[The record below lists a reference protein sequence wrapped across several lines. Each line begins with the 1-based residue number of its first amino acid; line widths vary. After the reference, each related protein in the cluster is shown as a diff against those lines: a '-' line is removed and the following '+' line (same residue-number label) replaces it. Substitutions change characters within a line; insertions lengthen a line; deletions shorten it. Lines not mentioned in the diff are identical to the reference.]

1 MPVPGLPESFW
12 QFGRGLPENAFGVAR
27 LPVHK
32 SFQWAKRF
40 PTESPPVFADSKVL
54 DHLWSRPEY
63 IPTGKD
69 PLLPNNPFFQQV
81 CTHLRQL
88 GCLTNAVEINN
99 PRRRFGPG
107 RSVFPYVCAP
117 HPTTHLPDGRY
128 RPLSV
133 ARIQWG
139 GGNFYLLN
147 VLDEQALVL
156 FYHKNLIEHS
166 VKECNDVLLAAV
178 GVDFRWEYI
187 ARKLPYVMSHELIVF
202 NFVFDEEWVSA
213 SILTSLKHAISYYN
227 LSAEFS
233 RQIANLDL
241 SHALS
246 DSEQIKMIDE
256 VHQNIHNLSC
266 PGNQIGEPLSKV
278 K

>member
-1 MPVPGLPESFW
+1 M
-12 QFGRGLPENAFGVAR
+12 
-27 LPVHK
+27 
-32 SFQWAKRF
+32 
-40 PTESPPVFADSKVL
+40 
-54 DHLWSRPEY
+54 
-63 IPTGKD
+63 
-69 PLLPNNPFFQQV
+69 
-81 CTHLRQL
+81 
-88 GCLTNAVEINN
+88 
-99 PRRRFGPG
+99 
-107 RSVFPYVCAP
+107 
-117 HPTTHLPDGRY
+117 
-128 RPLSV
+128 
-133 ARIQWG
+133 
-139 GGNFYLLN
+139 LN